1 MLKPPKIALLPLL
14 LQINLERVLKSNFA
28 KSIEI
33 ELSDKTGEFG
43 MFEELGDNGGFEEVG
58 VFDDE
63 GEAVGGPGGDLGGAG
78 VDHVV
83 RFCER
88 NKFEAAPN

>member
-1 MLKPPKIALLPLL
+1 
-14 LQINLERVLKSNFA
+14 
-28 KSIEI
+28 
-33 ELSDKTGEFG
+33 

-58 VFDDE
+58 VFDNE

-83 RFCER
+83 RFC
-88 NKFEAAPN
+88 AVIMLVLVD

>member
-14 LQINLERVLKSNFA
+14 LQINLERVLKSNFP

-83 RFCER
+83 RFLQKDGHFGGR
-88 NKFEAAPN
+88 